1 MILTQEVILNTNNIP
16 NKYLSE
22 EGYSSIDEI
31 RMDELASEV
40 FLLQRER
47 ESLNQKLAE
56 VEQCYF
62 TVCRMYQEQKKLRG
76 AA

>member
-1 MILTQEVILNTNNIP
+1 MNTNNIT

-31 RMDELASEV
+31 RMDELASEA
-40 FLLQRER
+40 FLLRKER
-47 ESLNQKLAE
+47 DSLNEKLAE

-62 TVCRMYQEQKKLRG
+62 AVCRMYQEQKKLRG